1 MARVDDNPLDDESL
15 AIPPLGTLR
24 ILDFSRIL
32 AGPFATMMLA
42 DLGADV
48 IKVERPGTGDETR
61 SWGPPF
67 DARGR
72 ATYFQSVNRNKHS
85 VVLDLTDGRDLER
98 ARSLAGAADVVVENF
113 RPGVMDKLGLGYDTL
128 AAENSGLIFCSI
140 TGLRGRSR
148 RRAARI

>member
-1 MARVDDNPLDDESL
+1 MARVDDNPQDT
-15 AIPPLGTLR
+15 PPLGPLR

-67 DARGR
+67 DAAGPRDVLPVGQPQQAQRRPGPHRRGR
-72 ATYFQSVNRNKHS
+72 PRP
-85 VVLDLTDGRDLER
+85 R
-98 ARSLAGAADVVVENF
+98 A
-113 RPGVMDKLGLGYDTL
+113 
-128 AAENSGLIFCSI
+128 
-140 TGLRGRSR
+140 
-148 RRAARI
+148 

>member
-1 MARVDDNPLDDESL
+1 MDDNPLDDESL

-24 ILDFSRIL
+24 VLDFSRIL

-61 SWGPPF
+61 NWGPPF
-67 DARGR
+67 DAQGR

-85 VVLDLTDGRDLER
+85 VVLDLTDEHDLDR

-113 RPGVMDKLGLGYDTL
+113 RPGVMDKLGLGYD
-128 AAENSGLIFCSI
+128 
-140 TGLRGRSR
+140 
-148 RRAARI
+148 